1 MTTQSHSDL
10 MVYVGTYTRKQARGI
25 YIYRMDLSVGEL
37 ALAGVVGGVVDPS
50 FLATDPQRRYLYA
63 VNEIPASGG
72 QPGGAVSAFAIDPDT
87 GGLTSLNQQPS
98 HGGLPCH
105 LSVDAT
111 GQFVLATNYG
121 TGSVAV
127 FPILDGGGLGEAS
140 DVIQHNGS
148 SIDPRKQAG
157 PHAHSITIDPT
168 NRYAFVADL
177 GLDKVM
183 SYELDLSRGKLVPS
197 AVPWNGVKAGSGPR
211 HFTFHPNGR
220 VAYLINELNA
230 TLIAFAYDAT
240 HGALT
245 ELQTVPTLPE
255 GYTGKNWCADVHV
268 APSGRFLYGSNRV
281 HDSIVIFEIDQDTGR
296 LTFVGHEPT
305 QGETPRNFAIDPTGR
320 FLLAANQD
328 TDTIIVFH
336 IDQDTG
342 KLESTGHIVEVPAPV
357 CVEMV
362 PVAS

>member
-1 MTTQSHSDL
+1 MTTQSQHDL

-25 YIYRMDLSVGEL
+25 YIYRMDLSLGEL
-37 ALAGVVGGVVDPS
+37 ALDGVVEGMVEPS
-50 FLATDPQRRYLYA
+50 FLVTGPQRRYLYA

-72 QPGGAVSAFAIDPDT
+72 GGSVSAFAIDADM
-87 GGLTSLNQQPS
+87 GGLTYLNQQPS

-111 GQFVLATNYG
+111 GQFVLVTNYG

-127 FPILDGGGLGEAS
+127 YPILDGGGLGEAS
-140 DVIQHNGS
+140 DVVQHEGS

-177 GLDKVM
+177 GLDRVM
-183 SYELDLSRGKLVPS
+183 SYELDLDRGKLVPN
-197 AVPWNGVKAGSGPR
+197 AVPWNQVKAGSGPR

-220 VAYLINELNA
+220 LAYLINELNA
-230 TLIAFAYDAT
+230 TMIAFAYDAT
-240 HGALT
+240 RGTLT

-296 LTFVGHEPT
+296 LTFVGHEST
-305 QGETPRNFAIDPTGR
+305 QGKTPRNFAIDPTGR

-328 TDTIIVFH
+328 TDTIVVFR

-342 KLESTGHIVEVPAPV
+342 KLQATGHVVEVPAPV

-362 PVAS
+362 PTTS